1 VLLVLSQEEF
11 HVLDVDAFL
20 LPIMEYFSDDMNVS
34 DCDFLSI
41 VLKVIKIFNLKG
53 YHRTKIVQGR
63 LKWKIIDHCIGFVRH
78 RLVKQ
83 GWESFEGGLP
93 EWWILRG

>member
-1 VLLVLSQEEF
+1 MLLVLSQEDF

-20 LPIMEYFSDDMNVS
+20 LPIMYCFSDDMNVG
-34 DCDFLSI
+34 DCDFLGI
-41 VLKVIKIFNLKG
+41 IQVVEIFDLKG
-53 YHRTKIVQGR
+53 RYRTKIAWGR
-63 LKWKIIDHCIGFVRH
+63 LKWKIVDYCIGFVRH